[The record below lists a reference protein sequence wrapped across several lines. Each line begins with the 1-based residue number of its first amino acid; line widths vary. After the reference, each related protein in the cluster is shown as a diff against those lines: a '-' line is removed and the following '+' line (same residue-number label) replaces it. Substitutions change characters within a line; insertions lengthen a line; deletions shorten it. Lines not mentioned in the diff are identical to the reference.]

1 MSLHRCRPKKLLRY
15 VRIGPSREWTATSW
29 TRVSFRL
36 IWTPDIHAMSRFVSA
51 FTNSEQH
58 AMLFL
63 SSVSYAELRFG
74 VKLAETPGTRSIA
87 HAEKDRGR
95 RPQIPPCLASRTTP
109 PLAYADLKATL
120 ATTYLAKAT
129 AKGRPRWIEDWV
141 DKTSGK
147 KLQIDENDLWIC
159 AQAKER
165 DFLVC
170 TADRRMR
177 RITDADP
184 DVRLHIL

>member
-1 MSLHRCRPKKLLRY
+1 MDGYILDTSVLSAHLDHGHSRHVDIRRN
-15 VRIGPSREWTATSW
+15 VRQ
-29 TRVSFRL
+29 V
-36 IWTPDIHAMSRFVSA
+36 
-51 FTNSEQH
+51 EQH
-58 AMLFL
+58 GTLFL
-63 SSVSYAELRFG
+63 SSVSFAELRFG
-74 VKLAETPGTRSIA
+74 IKLAETFG
-87 HAEKDRGR
+87 HARLPTLR
-95 RPQIPPCLASRTTP
+95 RTLVDARRYPMLHVTHHTAA
-109 PLAYADLKATL
+109 AYADLKATL
-120 ATTYLAKAT
+120 AHTYLSNAT

-141 DKTSGK
+141 DKTTGK

-177 RITDADP
+177 RISDADR

>member
-1 MSLHRCRPKKLLRY
+1 MDGYILDTSVLSAHLDPGHSRHVEIRQRVHKL
-15 VRIGPSREWTATSW
+15 
-29 TRVSFRL
+29 
-36 IWTPDIHAMSRFVSA
+36 
-51 FTNSEQH
+51 EQH

-74 VKLAETPGTRSIA
+74 VKLAETLG
-87 HAEKDRGR
+87 HARLPTLR
-95 RPQIPPCLASRTTP
+95 RTVVDARRYRVLGVTHHTAA
-109 PLAYADLKATL
+109 AYADLKATL